1 MGDIMHGSRSTCLC
15 RPSKALSAW
24 LCCFRIICCR
34 LEQADLGLQK
44 GVPYAAFL
52 CRAMSMQSGPRWPS

>member
-1 MGDIMHGSRSTCLC
+1 MGDNMHGSRSTCLC

-44 GVPYAAFL
+44 GVP
-52 CRAMSMQSGPRWPS
+52 